1 MIVYLTGRHRWQPDC
16 NDTEN
21 TRISQPVS
29 NPKNSHPNHLVIKS
43 LQKNHALLSYS
54 DKAASS

>member
-1 MIVYLTGRHRWQPDC
+1 MNSLCTGMDSFLLV
-16 NDTEN
+16 NL
-21 TRISQPVS
+21 
-29 NPKNSHPNHLVIKS
+29 NPWYTQGKVPRMQHNSHPNHLVIKS